1 MAIRRQNKNS
11 KPAAKKPAAKKPAAK
26 KPAAKKPVSKKPA
39 AKKPVSKKPAA
50 KKPVAKKTVSKKPA
64 AKKTVSKKPVAKK
77 IVIDNAPPKIRVKR
91 KMYEYEKIATNAKGN
106 LFHLMG
112 QRVQRG
118 EVKWAY
124 YTIEEGDM
132 GYHYYI
138 KLK

>member
-11 KPAAKKPAAKKPAAK
+11 KPAVKKPAAKKPAAKKPAAK
-26 KPAAKKPVSKKPA
+26 KPAAKKPAAKKPA
-39 AKKPVSKKPAA
+39 A
-50 KKPVAKKTVSKKPA
+50 KKPA
-64 AKKTVSKKPVAKK
+64 AKKTVPNKPVANKVVTDK
-77 IVIDNAPPKIRVKR
+77 APPKIRVKR
-91 KMYEYEKIATNAKGN
+91 KMYEYEKIATNAKSN

-124 YTIEEGDM
+124 YTTEEGDM

>member
-11 KPAAKKPAAKKPAAK
+11 KPAAKKPAAKKT
-26 KPAAKKPVSKKPA
+26 VSKKPA
-39 AKKPVSKKPAA
+39 A
-50 KKPVAKKTVSKKPA
+50 KKPA
-64 AKKTVSKKPVAKK
+64 AKKTVSKKPVSKKPVAKKPAAKKPAAKK